1 MTASAT
7 EPSANRIRPRSKLP
21 WVVLALDVLLVAAAW
36 AFGLLNTSAFNA
48 TDATFLLVEG
58 LAALA
63 ICFVGGLIL
72 GRQPA
77 NVVGWIFVVSSLGLA
92 VQGAGFD
99 YVSLS
104 ADRYALGLPAT
115 LPVAWVDNW
124 LMVPSLISLVILV
137 PLYFPTGRLPS
148 PRWRPVGAFAVFAI
162 TVVTLG
168 SAFAPGPMQSGGLD
182 NPLTIDLGHPL
193 MDVLGG
199 IDAVSGL
206 LLFALTAAAVVVRY
220 RHGTP
225 LERLQLR
232 WFAYPATLAIVGIG
246 FSNIVTTGVASDIAW
261 IGGLL
266 CVAAMPLAVGIAI
279 LRHRLFDIDL
289 VIKRTLSYAVLSL
302 LLIGVEVGGILV
314 LQQVLTAIAGEQSQ
328 TLAVA
333 VTTLGVAALFQP
345 ARRRIQGWVDR
356 RFYRARYD
364 AEQILATFAARLRD
378 EVELDAVTAD
388 LCRSVEQAM
397 RPSSASVWL
406 RADESA

>member
-1 MTASAT
+1 MRRARA
-7 EPSANRIRPRSKLP
+7 LP
-21 WVVLALDVLLVAAAW
+21 WLVLTADIVLVAAAW
-36 AFGLLNTSAFNA
+36 AFGFLNGGSFNA

-58 LAALA
+58 LATLA
-63 ICFVGGLIL
+63 ICFIGGLIL

-77 NVVGWIFVVSSLGLA
+77 NVVGWIFVLASLGLA
-92 VQGAGFD
+92 VQGAAFD

-104 ADRYALGLPAT
+104 QDRYALGLPAT
-115 LPVAWVDNW
+115 VAVAWLDNW
-124 LMVPSLISLVILV
+124 LMIPSLTSLVILV

-148 PRWRPVGAFAVFAI
+148 PRWRPVGAFGAFAI
-162 TVVTLG
+162 VVVTLG
-168 SAFAPGPMQSGGLD
+168 SAFAPGPMQSGGID
-182 NPLTIDLGHPL
+182 NPLA
-193 MDVLGG
+193 MDVGQPLVDILGA
-199 IDAVSGL
+199 IDALSGL

-246 FSNIVTTGVASDIAW
+246 FSNFVTVGLVSDIAW
-261 IGGLL
+261 IAGLL

-289 VIKRTLSYAVLSL
+289 VIKRTISYAALSVLL
-302 LLIGVEVGGILV
+302 VGLEVGGILV

-345 ARRRIQGWVDR
+345 ARRRIQGWVDL

-364 AEQILATFAARLRD
+364 AEQVLAAFAGRLRE
-378 EVELDAVTAD
+378 EVSLDLLTDDLSGSITAA
-388 LCRSVEQAM
+388 LQ
-397 RPSSASVWL
+397 PASVSVWV
-406 RADESA
+406 RERGPGG

>member
-1 MTASAT
+1 MK
-7 EPSANRIRPRSKLP
+7 PRGRLP
-21 WVVLALDVLLVAAAW
+21 WAVLGLDLLLIAAAW
-36 AFGLLNTSAFNA
+36 AFGLINGGPFNA
-48 TDATFLLVEG
+48 VDAMFLLVEG
-58 LAALA
+58 IAALA
-63 ICFVGGLIL
+63 ICLIGGLIL

-77 NVVGWIFVVSSLGLA
+77 NVVGWIFVLASLGLA
-92 VQGAGFD
+92 IQGAGFD

-104 ADRYALGLPAT
+104 QGRYALDLPGT
-115 LPVAWVDNW
+115 MPIAWIDNW
-124 LMVPSLISLVILV
+124 LMIPSLISLVILV

-148 PRWRPVGAFAVFAI
+148 GRWRPVGAFAIFAI
-162 TVVTLG
+162 ATVTLG

-182 NPLTIDLGHPL
+182 NPLAIDLGHPL
-193 MDVLGG
+193 VDILGG
-199 IDAVSGL
+199 LDALSGL
-206 LLFALTAAAVVVRY
+206 ILFALTAAAVVARY

-232 WFAYPATLAIVGIG
+232 WFAYPATLAITGIG
-246 FSNIVTTGVASDIAW
+246 FSNIVTSGLASDIAW

-289 VIKRTLSYAVLSL
+289 VIKRTLSYGALSV
-302 LLIGVEVGGILV
+302 LLISLEVGGILL
-314 LQQVLTAIAGEQSQ
+314 LQQVLTAVAGEQTQ

-364 AEQILATFAARLRD
+364 AEQVLAAFAGRLRD
-378 EVELDAVTAD
+378 EIGLDNLTDD
-388 LCRSVEQAM
+388 L
-397 RPSSASVWL
+397 SASIVAALQPATVSVWV
-406 RADESA
+406 RSGEANR